1 MEVSN
6 NITIKIPGSP
16 NMMDVIESCQIVL
29 TKEFILNNK
38 LLNIPY
44 VITKINRD
52 EFNKPTS
59 VNISSGNSKIESKL
73 EKIDWNYPNMIDVV
87 IKKLDAYED
96 NY

>member
-16 NMMDVIESCQIVL
+16 NMMDVTESCQIVL
-29 TKEFILNNK
+29 TKEFILKNK

-44 VITKINRD
+44 ILTKINKND
-52 EFNKPTS
+52 FNQPIS

-73 EKIDWNYPNMIDVV
+73 ENIDWNYPN
-87 IKKLDAYED
+87 KKIRWS
-96 NY
+96 